1 LVGSG
6 KAFLAGL
13 IISLVIFGAV
23 GAIRWLLGPSRT
35 TLQNTSEAYARPRG
49 ERISYYV
56 YFACFVLAPFFGLW
70 IAALRV
76 SNDSWGVASLVF
88 GAVWL
93 VWGVVPVSVSILR
106 RPSTFGSFKA
116 KLEHYSGASFRYLV
130 RVWALGVGAALINVA
145 RLAFRN

>member
-35 TLQNTSEAYARPRG
+35 ALQYTSEAYARPRG

-76 SNDSWGVASLVF
+76 SKDSWGVASLVF

-93 VWGVVPVSVSILR
+93 VWGVVPV
-106 RPSTFGSFKA
+106 FKA

>member
-1 LVGSG
+1 
-6 KAFLAGL
+6 
-13 IISLVIFGAV
+13 
-23 GAIRWLLGPSRT
+23 
-35 TLQNTSEAYARPRG
+35 
-49 ERISYYV
+49 
-56 YFACFVLAPFFGLW
+56 
-70 IAALRV
+70 
-76 SNDSWGVASLVF
+76 
-88 GAVWL
+88 L